1 MDGRRTSPPSG
12 YRHRLPERAHKTAS
26 AGGRSSKVPIVLPQM
41 ARAELRL
48 MRKVRERCGEIIR
61 ETCKYSSVPDA
72 FLAALTAN
80 ESRGDPNAARFEPA
94 VYRHL
99 KAVAEGKC
107 PAYSGIRRESLDAEI
122 EEMLHPKAAA
132 FHSVYLNASFTA
144 DNATALAAS
153 SDAALRDLATSWGF
167 TQIMG
172 YHLVSREGTVRDLV
186 DPRFHFRL
194 ALELLA
200 EFAAR
205 YELDLARE
213 FDEMFRCWNT
223 GQPYGETYDPGY
235 VAKGRRRMEIY
246 RVIESSGDSA
256 I

>member
-1 MDGRRTSPPSG
+1 MDGRRTSPLRG
-12 YRHRLPERAHKTAS
+12 HGRKL
-26 AGGRSSKVPIVLPQM
+26 AGAGRKAAAPQGHSSKVPIVFPQFV
-41 ARAELRL
+41 RVELRML
-48 MRKVRERCGEIIR
+48 RRVQARCGQTLR
-61 ETCKYSSVPDA
+61 EACRYSSVPPE

-80 ESRGDPNAARFEPA
+80 ESGGNPRAARFEPA

-107 PAYSGIRRESLDAEI
+107 PAYGGIRRESLDAEI
-122 EEMLHPKAAA
+122 EEMLHPKAAT
-132 FHSVYLNASFTA
+132 FHGVYLNSSFTEEH
-144 DNATALAAS
+144 ATWLAS
-153 SDAALRDLATSWGF
+153 STDAALRDLATSWGF

-172 YHLVSREGTVRDLV
+172 YHLVRREGTVRDLL
-186 DPRFHFRL
+186 DARFHFRL

-223 GQPYGETYDPGY
+223 GQPYGETFDPDY
-235 VAKGRRRMEIY
+235 VAKGRRRMEVY
-246 RVIESSGDSA
+246 RVIAPADGQV

>member
-1 MDGRRTSPPSG
+1 
-12 YRHRLPERAHKTAS
+12 
-26 AGGRSSKVPIVLPQM
+26 
-41 ARAELRL
+41 
-48 MRKVRERCGEIIR
+48 MRKVHARCGEVIR
-61 ETCKYSSVPDA
+61 EAGKYSSVPSE

-80 ESRGDPNAARFEPA
+80 ESAANPRAARFEPA

-99 KAVAEGKC
+99 KAVAESKS
-107 PAYSGIRRESLDAEI
+107 PAYGGIRRESLDAEI
-122 EEMLHPKAAA
+122 EQMLHPKAAA
-132 FHSVYLNASFTA
+132 FHGVYLNASFTE
-144 DNATALAAS
+144 DYATSLAAS

-172 YHLVSREGTVRDLV
+172 YHLVQREGTVRDLLE
-186 DPRFHFRL
+186 PRFHFRL

-223 GQPYGETYDPGY
+223 GQPYGETFHPDY

-246 RVIESSGDSA
+246 RVIAPSGDLA
-256 I
+256 IE

>member
-1 MDGRRTSPPSG
+1 
-12 YRHRLPERAHKTAS
+12 
-26 AGGRSSKVPIVLPQM
+26 VLPQFV
-41 ARAELRL
+41 RAELRL
-48 MRKVRERCGEIIR
+48 MRRVRARCAAIIR
-61 ETCKYSSVPDA
+61 ETCKYSSVPA
-72 FLAALTAN
+72 EFLAALTAN
-80 ESRGDPNAARFEPA
+80 ESRGDPAAARFEPA

-107 PAYSGIRRESLDAEI
+107 PAYSGIRRESLDSEI

-132 FHSVYLNASFTA
+132 FHGVYLSASFTE

-153 SDAALRDLATSWGF
+153 SDAAVRDLATSWGY

-172 YHLVSREGTVRDLV
+172 YHLVRREGTVRDLL
-186 DPRFHFRL
+186 DARFHFRL

-205 YELDLARE
+205 YELDLSRE

-223 GQPYGETYDPGY
+223 GQPYGQTYDPGY
-235 VAKGRRRMEIY
+235 VAKGRQRMEIY
-246 RVIESSGDSA
+246 RVIAPSGDLA
-256 I
+256 IE

>member
-1 MDGRRTSPPSG
+1 MDGRRTSPP
-12 YRHRLPERAHKTAS
+12 RAHGRKLPGAGREAAAT
-26 AGGRSSKVPIVLPQM
+26 GGRSSKVPIVLPQFV
-41 ARAELRL
+41 RAELRL
-48 MRKVRERCGEIIR
+48 MRRVRARCGAIIR
-61 ETCKYSSVPDA
+61 EACKYSPVPPE

-132 FHSVYLNASFTA
+132 FHNVYLNASFTA

-153 SDAALRDLATSWGF
+153 SDAALRDLATSWGY

-172 YHLVSREGTVRDLV
+172 YHLVRREGTVHDLL
-186 DPRFHFRL
+186 DPRFHFHL

-235 VAKGRRRMEIY
+235 VAKGRKRMEIY
-246 RVIESSGDSA
+246 RVVAPAGG
-256 I
+256 